1 MSPGAAMALPPLL
14 LMASA
19 TFFAFSVFCRLPLVV
34 ISQGDFSHRLS
45 ASLSNVKG
53 IQFGKSKDV

>member
-19 TFFAFSVFCRLPLVV
+19 TLFAFSVLALSLVV
-34 ISQGDFSHRLS
+34 ISWGPAFLVEFPHR
-45 ASLSNVKG
+45 A
-53 IQFGKSKDV
+53 